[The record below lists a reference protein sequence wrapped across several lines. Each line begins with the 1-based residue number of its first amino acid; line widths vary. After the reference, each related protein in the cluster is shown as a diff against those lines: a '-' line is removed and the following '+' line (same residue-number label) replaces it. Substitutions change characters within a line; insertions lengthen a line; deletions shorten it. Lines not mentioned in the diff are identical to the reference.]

1 MEVSRRF
8 MALLT
13 ELGGWEMDF
22 CYRHVAPNSAPP
34 LQRRLFSGARK
45 RLSSAGA
52 ACIIL
57 TKGKHV
63 ASCRAN
69 VFWMVGVL

>member
-8 MALLT
+8 MPLLT

-22 CYRHVAPNSAPP
+22 CYRHVAPNSAPA

-45 RLSSAGA
+45 RLSSARSGL
-52 ACIIL
+52 CYPD
-57 TKGKHV
+57 KRKHV
-63 ASCRAN
+63 ASCGAN